1 MGKQKPAP
9 ADEEIRGILA
19 MKKNHFRLTRVKAL
33 KDSRLSLTYADG
45 QAFTVDLHE
54 WIAKTKSLKPLHDAA
69 LFARAKISAHGSSV
83 EWKAGELDLAADN
96 LRNFAVE
103 QAGGI
108 GHERIWEWLHENRL
122 TLDQAAE
129 ALGISRRMLIYNREG
144 EKPVP
149 RAIWLACLGWQAL
162 RIKDHVLP
170 RKIPSPREYA
180 ALHS

>member
-1 MGKQKPAP
+1 MNKSY
-9 ADEEIRGILA
+9 
-19 MKKNHFRLTRVKAL
+19 FRLKKIKAL
-33 KDSRLSLTYADG
+33 KGFCLSLAYADG
-45 QAFTVDLHE
+45 ETFTVDLNE
-54 WIAKTKSLKPLHDAA
+54 WIAKTKPLKPLQDAA
-69 LFARAKISAHGSSV
+69 LFARARIGAAGSVV

-96 LRNFAVE
+96 LRNLAIE

-108 GHERIWEWLHENRL
+108 GHERIWDWLHENQL

-129 ALGISRRMLIYNREG
+129 ALGISRRMLIYYRDG

-149 RAIWLACLGWQAL
+149 RAIWLACLGWQAV
-162 RIKDHVLP
+162 RPKDLALP